1 LTVFCCVWSIGAA
14 IDETCRKS
22 FSEFLIHLINGSADI
37 MNELKLDPDYELSPI
52 IYGCKLPEKCHMYD
66 MYYNMEKMVWQN
78 WSQTQPAFVI
88 PKGIPY
94 N

>member
-1 LTVFCCVWSIGAA
+1 
-14 IDETCRKS
+14 
-22 FSEFLIHLINGSADI
+22 